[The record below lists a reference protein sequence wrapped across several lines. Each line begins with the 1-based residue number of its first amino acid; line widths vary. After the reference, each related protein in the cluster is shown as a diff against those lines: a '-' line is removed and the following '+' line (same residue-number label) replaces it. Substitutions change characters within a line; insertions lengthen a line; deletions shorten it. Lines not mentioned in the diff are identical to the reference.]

1 MGVMRRR
8 PLRLVTKPVR
18 KIRLGA
24 IAMMEETVSAQKT
37 KEKSFRVLVVDDEED
52 IGILFQRLL
61 GGTQQVTVAHDGY
74 EALEKAKEQSFDL
87 VFLDVKLPGMD
98 GVETLEQLK
107 EILPDAIVVMM
118 SGYSVEDEVRRALD
132 IGAQDFIAK
141 PFKDPDQIMTI
152 EQVARYLSL
161 HELTVRRLAREG
173 EIPAFKVG
181 RQWRVKKALL
191 DRWIEREA
199 SRHRT

>member
-1 MGVMRRR
+1 MNAQGRKRE
-8 PLRLVTKPVR
+8 KP
-18 KIRLGA
+18 
-24 IAMMEETVSAQKT
+24 
-37 KEKSFRVLVVDDEED
+37 FNVLVVDDEEE
-52 IGILFQRLL
+52 IGVLFQRLL
-61 GGTQQVTVAHDGY
+61 GGSQKVTVARDGY
-74 EALEKAKEQSFDL
+74 EALEKAQEKPFDL
-87 VFLDVKLPGMD
+87 IFLDVHLPGMD
-98 GVETLEQLK
+98 GVETLEKLK
-107 EILPDAIVVMM
+107 RILPDAVVVMM
-118 SGYSVEDEVRRALD
+118 SGYSVEEEIRRAMD

-141 PFKDPDQIMTI
+141 PFEDPDQIMTI

-199 SRHRT
+199 TRHRG

>member
-1 MGVMRRR
+1 M
-8 PLRLVTKPVR
+8 
-18 KIRLGA
+18 
-24 IAMMEETVSAQKT
+24 SAQK
-37 KEKSFRVLVVDDEED
+37 KEGTFRVLVVDDEEE

-61 GGTQQVTVAHDGY
+61 GGDQKVTVARDGY
-74 EALEKAKEQSFDL
+74 EALDKAKDQVFDL
-87 VFLDVKLPGMD
+87 VFLDVRLPGMD

-107 EILPDAIVVMM
+107 KILPDAVVVMM
-118 SGYSVEDEVRRALD
+118 SGYTVEEEIRRAMAM
-132 IGAQDFIAK
+132 GAQDFISK
-141 PFKDPDQIMTI
+141 PFRDPDQIMTI

-191 DRWIEREA
+191 DRWIEQEVSLR
-199 SRHRT
+199 SS

>member
-1 MGVMRRR
+1 M
-8 PLRLVTKPVR
+8 
-18 KIRLGA
+18 
-24 IAMMEETVSAQKT
+24 SAQK
-37 KEKSFRVLVVDDEED
+37 KEGTFRVLVVDDEEE

-61 GGTQQVTVAHDGY
+61 GGDQKVTVARDGY
-74 EALEKAKEQSFDL
+74 EALDKAKDQVFDL
-87 VFLDVKLPGMD
+87 VFLDVRLPGMD

-107 EILPDAIVVMM
+107 KILPDAVVVMM
-118 SGYSVEDEVRRALD
+118 SGYTVEEEIRRAMAM
-132 IGAQDFIAK
+132 GAQDFISK

-191 DRWIEREA
+191 DRWIEQEVSLR
-199 SRHRT
+199 SS